1 MLMSKPN
8 KNPDGVF
15 MTDTN
20 MSVAV
25 MTEGWQTY
33 QSELSKALAPL
44 SPEQLALRAAP
55 HLRSIGELARHMI
68 AARAGWY
75 HDVLHEG
82 DDAFNALS
90 YWNSPGSPI
99 RSASEIVNGL
109 ALTWQ
114 VMQEALARYTPTDLQ
129 VVFEYEL
136 NGQTHMY
143 TLGWL
148 SCHSIHHHFLHAG
161 KIGYSLGMY
170 GLQAPDL

>member
-1 MLMSKPN
+1 MSKPN
-8 KNPDGVF
+8 ENPDGVF

-20 MSVAV
+20 ITLAM

-33 QSELSKALAPL
+33 QREVSKALAPL

-99 RSASEIVNGL
+99 RSASGIVNGL

-129 VVFEYEL
+129 VVFEYER

-143 TLGWL
+143 TRGWVIWHVIEHDL
-148 SCHSIHHHFLHAG
+148 HHG
-161 KIGYSLGMY
+161 GEIGYSLGMH
-170 GLQAPDL
+170 GLQAPDI

>member
-1 MLMSKPN
+1 
-8 KNPDGVF
+8 

-20 MSVAV
+20 ITLAM

-33 QSELSKALAPL
+33 QRELSKALALL

-82 DDAFNALS
+82 DDEFLALS

-129 VVFEYEL
+129 VVCEVEWD
-136 NGQTHMY
+136 GQKHAY
-143 TLGWL
+143 ARGWVIWHVIEHDL
-148 SCHSIHHHFLHAG
+148 HHG
-161 KIGYSLGMY
+161 GEIGYSLGMH
-170 GLQAPDL
+170 GLQAPDI

>member
-1 MLMSKPN
+1 
-8 KNPDGVF
+8 

-20 MSVAV
+20 ITLAM

-33 QSELSKALAPL
+33 QRELSKALAPL

-55 HLRSIGELARHMI
+55 HLRSIGELARHII

-143 TLGWL
+143 TRGWVVWHVIEHDL
-148 SCHSIHHHFLHAG
+148 HHG
-161 KIGYSLGMY
+161 GEIGYSLGMH
-170 GLQAPDL
+170 GLQAPDI

>member
-1 MLMSKPN
+1 
-8 KNPDGVF
+8 

-20 MSVAV
+20 ITLAM
-25 MTEGWQTY
+25 MTEGWQKY
-33 QSELSKALAPL
+33 QSELSQALAPL
-44 SPEQLALRAAP
+44 SPEQLAVRAAP

-68 AARAGWY
+68 AARAAWY

-90 YWNSPGSPI
+90 YWNSPGSPR

-129 VVFEYEL
+129 VVVEEERE
-136 NGQTHMY
+136 GQKYAY
-143 TLGWL
+143 TRGWVVWHVIEHDL
-148 SCHSIHHHFLHAG
+148 HHG
-161 KIGYSLGMY
+161 GEIGYSLGMHS
-170 GLQAPDL
+170 LQVPDI